1 MVYIDFIN
9 NDEELLKQN
18 EIKYNSF
25 LKKGLIF
32 FRKKTSYISVSN
44 TEFGEIVQIQNFNNK
59 TYKNLEKIL
68 KMYRIKKV
76 CLSNK
81 FKDNEKFEE
90 FLKSNQV
97 MKVTKEI
104 LNKYLI
110 QEVIEFVCNSKEE
123 KIQYQEI
130 SFLINKN
137 NIITNLIINNI
148 AKIVKNVNVITT
160 NQNQFR
166 TLENRLYNNDGI
178 VLNLTN
184 NYKKSL
190 MNSNVIINF
199 DFSQEQIN
207 RYDIPKYACII
218 DFSKNNIN
226 INKKSFEGLNIGNFK
241 YSVNKNIDNN
251 KFKSFD
257 KEDFYSSLLVKNS
270 NQENILNRVKKDNVR
285 IIELYGKNGV
295 IRKKEFDKL
304 KRNLI

>member
-148 AKIVKNVNVITT
+148 AKIVKNVNVITI